1 MDLDSYVDEEI
12 VDDVPDE
19 VDVVDD
25 STDDVKIL
33 TDKNVLITYI
43 DVNNLIANTS
53 KKRIPILNKYEK
65 ARICGVRLQQLAE
78 GAKPCIDTKGLK
90 SLEEIVYE
98 EYRLRK
104 IPFIIERTLPNGNK
118 EYWKM
123 EEFEYLS

>member
-12 VDDVPDE
+12 VEDVPDE

-25 STDDVKIL
+25 NTDEVKIL
-33 TDKNVLITYI
+33 TDKNLLITYT
-43 DVNNLIANTS
+43 DVNNLIATTN
-53 KKRIPILNKYEK
+53 KRRIPILNKYEK

-78 GAKPCIDTKGLK
+78 GAKPCIDTKGFK
-90 SLEEIVYE
+90 SLIEIVYE

-104 IPFIIERTLPNGNK
+104 IPFIIERTLPNGSK

-123 EEFEYLS
+123 EEFDFLS

>member
-19 VDVVDD
+19 IDGVDD
-25 STDDVKIL
+25 NTDDVKIL
-33 TDKNVLITYI
+33 TDKNVLITYT
-43 DVNNLIANTS
+43 DVNNLIANTN

-104 IPFIIERTLPNGNK
+104 IPFIIERTYPNGFIRK
-118 EYWKM
+118 MKLVEMEY
-123 EEFEYLS
+123 

>member
-19 VDVVDD
+19 IDGVDD
-25 STDDVKIL
+25 NADDVKIL
-33 TDKNVLITYI
+33 TDKNVLITYT
-43 DVNNLIANTS
+43 DVNNLIANTN